1 MKEKPFNSKS
11 YIADIDIAG
20 KGYNATFYDFPGCVS
35 AGDTL
40 TETIQNA
47 KIALQCHI
55 DGMLEDGEKIPIQT
69 PLETLIKKDKA
80 HLRILIEVNTKKLKK
95 KRIDITLDENL
106 IRMIDT
112 VSHNRSEFVSEA
124 VNSYIKEKLD

>member
-1 MKEKPFNSKS
+1 MKDKLTNSKS

-40 TETIQNA
+40 NETIQNA
-47 KIALQCHI
+47 KIALQFHI
-55 DGMLEDGEKIPIQT
+55 DGMLEDNEKIPNPT

-80 HLRILIEVNTKKLKK
+80 HLRVVVEVNIIKLKK

-112 VSHNRSEFVSEA
+112 ISNNRSEFVSDA
-124 VNSYIKEKLD
+124 VSSYMKEKLH